1 MPTPGSSREADGVL
15 LADLSGPSGA
25 FLVVLDAERLTELA
39 VFSLPYRLPV
49 CHALLFVPRG
59 AEGGGPGGSSGV
71 TKSDEEVPSSGT
83 DVSEFAGSATL

>member
-1 MPTPGSSREADGVL
+1 MPTPGSSREVDGVL

-49 CHALLFVPRG
+49 CHSMIYVPR
-59 AEGGGPGGSSGV
+59 EGGSSDA
-71 TKSDEEVPSSGT
+71 TKSDEEIPSKGGADIS
-83 DVSEFAGSATL
+83 DSAGSLSC